1 MTTAASPMP
10 FPELSTRPPRDRTLW
25 VGALTIVGILATLFL
40 LFTLTSPAMLRGRYN
55 INGMI
60 ADAKGIRRGDPVQM
74 RGVNIGRIKGFKIT
88 RGGVDMELEIE
99 GQYKI
104 PADSKFV
111 VNMSSVLGDMAA
123 EIQPG
128 SSTKQL
134 RGGDRIQGVT
144 APSVVSKAGEIADQA
159 SETLGR
165 VQNLLSD
172 QTVDNVE
179 SSTANLSQVLADL
192 DSLVSQERAQVASLT
207 QSLNRT
213 AGGLEKAATGPELE
227 RSMKR
232 LDALTEQLEGTSR
245 SAAQV
250 VGRINRGEGVLGKLS
265 RDDRLYTNADQAAV
279 NLSQAASELSKLV
292 ADIRKDPKRYLTVKI
307 F

>member
-1 MTTAASPMP
+1 
-10 FPELSTRPPRDRTLW
+10 
-25 VGALTIVGILATLFL
+25 
-40 LFTLTSPAMLRGRYN
+40 
-55 INGMI
+55 
-60 ADAKGIRRGDPVQM
+60 
-74 RGVNIGRIKGFKIT
+74 
-88 RGGVDMELEIE
+88 MELEIE

-104 PADSKFV
+104 PADSHFI
-111 VNMSSVLGDMAA
+111 VNVSSVLGDMAA
-123 EIQPG
+123 EIEPG
-128 SSTKQL
+128 TSPKQL
-134 RGGDRIQGVT
+134 HSGDRIEGVT
-144 APSVVSKAGEIADQA
+144 APSVVTKAGEIADQA

-179 SSTANLSQVLADL
+179 SSTANLSQVLEDL
-192 DSLVSQERAQVASLT
+192 DSLVSEERAQVTSLT

-213 AGGLEKAATGPELE
+213 AGGLEKAASGPELQ
-227 RSMKR
+227 RSIKQ
-232 LDALTEQLEGTSR
+232 LDALTAQLERTSR
-245 SAAQV
+245 AADQV

-265 RDDRLYTNADQAAV
+265 RDDGLYTNTNQAAV